1 MYYRSMLIVI
11 RRSPVDS
18 GQTNLN
24 ASFVEQ
30 IDSTMFGT
38 TYSHSIA
45 IGGKKEMDQIMA
57 ALHLYVVIFL
67 FHPIWPSQLFDTL
80 RQNPSRKKYITLVSF
95 LWWQCQKWWQQKND
109 SSCGSVVLGSSVPFC
124 CGKKS
129 PYGTPRAFPKC
140 PWTFFFWETIHFKAL
155 SAMKIQEALDGFS
168 CLDVLCVDPWTCACR
183 VIEKMPTVIY
193 LLKNTRETYA
203 LLYRIIFIGTPK

>member
-1 MYYRSMLIVI
+1 MYYRSMPIVL

-80 RQNPSRKKYITLVSF
+80 RQNPSRKKYKTLVSF

-109 SSCGSVVLGSSVPFC
+109 SSCGSVVFGSSVPFC

-129 PYGTPRAFPKC
+129 PSEPQEPFPSAHGPFLGGKQFTSRPYQ
-140 PWTFFFWETIHFKAL
+140 PW
-155 SAMKIQEALDGFS
+155 
-168 CLDVLCVDPWTCACR
+168 R
-183 VIEKMPTVIY
+183 
-193 LLKNTRETYA
+193 
-203 LLYRIIFIGTPK
+203 YRKR